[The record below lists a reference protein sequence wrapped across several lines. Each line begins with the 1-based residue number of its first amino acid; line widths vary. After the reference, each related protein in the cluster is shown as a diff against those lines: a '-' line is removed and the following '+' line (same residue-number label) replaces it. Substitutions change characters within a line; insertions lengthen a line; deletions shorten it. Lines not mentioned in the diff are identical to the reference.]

1 MANTSEASE
10 MLIVAEICSYALF
23 KEIGSGKLIRS
34 CVSVHISGYALENCV
49 ESLAMSKLR
58 EEEPAQLEMTVTTR
72 SRSHRRSVSECLRG
86 ATMEGAFCGPCN
98 DDGTY

>member
-1 MANTSEASE
+1 MANTFEASE
-10 MLIVAEICSYALF
+10 MLTAAEIRSHALF
-23 KEIGSGKLIRS
+23 KEIGSGKLIQC

-58 EEEPAQLEMTVTTR
+58 EEEPARLEMTVTSR
-72 SRSHRRSVSECLRG
+72 RRSHRRSVSECLRG
-86 ATMEGAFCGPCN
+86 ATVEGAFCGPCN